1 MFRQYFIFLYFD
13 MRSISTCLSYL
24 LDRSENSTELVP
36 SEEPFSGVV
45 NNQQSS

>member
-1 MFRQYFIFLYFD
+1 MFRQYFIFQCFD
-13 MRSISTCLSYL
+13 TRSLSTRLTHL

-36 SEEPFSGVV
+36 SEDPFSGVV